1 MRLRTFTASSIADA
15 MQLVRNEL
23 GPDAVILSTQRL
35 GHGKGVQV
43 TAGLETPDRLGGRLD
58 ASLTPDSLVPGA
70 SGAIAVVDTLGTA
83 LEFHGLPPVIADR
96 LLAAAADLLVEDP
109 VMALAGALDAQFG
122 FTRLE
127 TLFGRGP
134 VMLVG
139 MPGAGKTSTVAK
151 LAARARLDNRA
162 VIAVT
167 CDVLRAGAVEQLATY
182 AKLLEVQAYRAKDP
196 ETLANAIAGAPKGAL
211 VLIDTVGSNPF
222 DAEEMA
228 RLAGF
233 VAAAKAEP
241 ILVQAAG
248 GDVVESADCA
258 AAFAALGARRLIAT
272 RIDAV
277 RRLGGVL
284 SAAQVGKLNFVA
296 LGTSPQIAT
305 GLGPVNPVSLARL
318 MMAPPGA
325 MTGATAGAAS
335 GTSAS
340 PFGGGPAQRA
350 PATGTHA

>member
-1 MRLRTFTASSIADA
+1 MRLRSFTAPTIADA

-23 GPDAVILSTQRL
+23 GADAVILSTQRL
-35 GHGKGVQV
+35 GRGKGVQV
-43 TAGLETPDRLGGRLD
+43 TAGLETPDRLGSQPG
-58 ASLTPDSLVPGA
+58 DSLIPGA

-83 LEFHGLPPVIADR
+83 LEFHGVPPVIADR

-109 VMALAGALDAQFG
+109 VMALAGALDAQFN
-122 FTRLE
+122 FLRLE

-139 MPGAGKTSTVAK
+139 MPGAGKTSTIAK
-151 LAARARLDNRA
+151 LAARAKLENRS
-162 VIAVT
+162 VVAVT

-196 ETLANAIAGAPKGAL
+196 ETLANAIAGAPKNAL
-211 VLIDTVGSNPF
+211 VLIDTIGSNPF
-222 DAEEMA
+222 DDEEMA
-228 RLAGF
+228 HLAGF
-233 VAAAKAEP
+233 IAAAKAEP

-258 AAFAALGARRLIAT
+258 IAFAALGARRLIAT
-272 RIDAV
+272 RIDAA

-284 SAAQVGKLNFVA
+284 SAAQIGKLGLVA

-305 GLGPVNPVSLARL
+305 GLAPVNPVSLARL
-318 MMAPPGA
+318 MMAPLGGA
-325 MTGATAGAAS
+325 GEIRAAGSTTSPAT
-335 GTSAS
+335 
-340 PFGGGPAQRA
+340 PQGGGRSALRT
-350 PATGTHA
+350 PATGTHP